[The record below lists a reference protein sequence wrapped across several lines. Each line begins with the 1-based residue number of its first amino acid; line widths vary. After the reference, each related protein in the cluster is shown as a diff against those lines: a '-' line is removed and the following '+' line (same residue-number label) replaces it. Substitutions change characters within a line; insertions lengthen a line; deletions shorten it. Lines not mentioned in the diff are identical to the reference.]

1 MAKFCNN
8 CGQKLDDDAAFCME
22 CGTKVDDS
30 GIKNNFKSSI
40 NKENINASM
49 NKLND
54 SIDRVSNDFN
64 DSFSDLFD
72 SYNINMMKDEKVIR
86 HSQIHQ
92 GCLYAPLIVVGLTFF
107 FMIITFF
114 VLFPFFLLALLWLFI
129 RFIAYTSN
137 DLILTNKRIFGKTGL
152 ISTTQMQ
159 SPLNKINSVA
169 FNNGIIGKLLGYGTV
184 HVVTASTMYKFRF
197 IRDGQTLYND
207 IFQQLEQSEKEKLQE
222 QAEAIANAISKNN

>member
-8 CGQKLDDDAAFCME
+8 CGQKLEVDAAFCME

-40 NKENINASM
+40 NKENINVSM

-64 DSFSDLFD
+64 DSFSNLFD

-92 GCLYAPLIVVGLTFF
+92 GCLHAPLIVVGLTFF

-114 VLFPFFLLALLWLFI
+114 VLFPFFLLALLWL
-129 RFIAYTSN
+129 Y
-137 DLILTNKRIFGKTGL
+137 
-152 ISTTQMQ
+152 
-159 SPLNKINSVA
+159 
-169 FNNGIIGKLLGYGTV
+169 
-184 HVVTASTMYKFRF
+184 
-197 IRDGQTLYND
+197 
-207 IFQQLEQSEKEKLQE
+207 
-222 QAEAIANAISKNN
+222 

>member
-8 CGQKLDDDAAFCME
+8 CGQKLEDDAAFCME

-64 DSFSDLFD
+64 DSFSNLFD

-114 VLFPFFLLALLWLFI
+114 VLFPFFLLALLWL
-129 RFIAYTSN
+129 Y
-137 DLILTNKRIFGKTGL
+137 
-152 ISTTQMQ
+152 
-159 SPLNKINSVA
+159 
-169 FNNGIIGKLLGYGTV
+169 
-184 HVVTASTMYKFRF
+184 
-197 IRDGQTLYND
+197 
-207 IFQQLEQSEKEKLQE
+207 
-222 QAEAIANAISKNN
+222 